1 MKRIVIGLALLAL
14 MLAPAMALAQT
25 EEPETQRFTSS
36 DEQLTLDYPTTWAAE
51 ELPAEA
57 GLPGVQL
64 ADSPATMERLLTGG
78 TLEAGEQGVVMMLLP
93 TEFLA
98 FAGITVPE
106 NPTAADLT
114 VALARSFTGAEP
126 AGLETEEPPM
136 AGATAEALPG
146 GTSLGPVETVELG
159 SGLEVGYV
167 TYGDEFSEGVIV
179 AYELKEGLTAV
190 LIAVALPGSYSAEF
204 DTQVLDLVDTIAY
217 SGTAED
223 LMNALLGFGAEGA
236 APDGTAPD
244 AGIPEG
250 TPEAVG

>member
-1 MKRIVIGLALLAL
+1 
-14 MLAPAMALAQT
+14 
-25 EEPETQRFTSS
+25 
-36 DEQLTLDYPTTWAAE
+36 
-51 ELPAEA
+51 
-57 GLPGVQL
+57 
-64 ADSPATMERLLTGG
+64 
-78 TLEAGEQGVVMMLLP
+78 MMLLP

-98 FAGITVPE
+98 FAGIIVPE

-190 LIAVALPGSYSAEF
+190 LIAVALPGSYSAE
-204 DTQVLDLVDTIAY
+204 
-217 SGTAED
+217 D